1 MAIVRT
7 SFTVVRHGETEWN
20 LQGLHQGILDSPL
33 TARGVEQA
41 QYVAGMLQKFSFDRL
56 YSSDLGRAVQTTQI
70 IAAAVKLGPTYD
82 QRLRERNLGD
92 LAGLTIEQFQAANPE
107 ACAQYIKRDP
117 DYIIPGGESAA
128 QAYARS
134 MACFEEIVQKH
145 PGESILVITHG
156 FILEYLLRH
165 SLGIPLGQKIR
176 FSLKN
181 CGINRFVKIDDQ
193 WMLDTWGEIGTAGI
207 SHQTVFTVTY

>member
-1 MAIVRT
+1 MAMVRT

-20 LQGLHQGILDSPL
+20 LQGLHQGIFDSPL
-33 TARGVEQA
+33 TGRGVEQA
-41 QYVAGMLQKFSFDRL
+41 QHVAGMLQKFSFDRF
-56 YSSDLGRAVQTTQI
+56 YSSDLGRAVQTAQI
-70 IAAAVKLGPTYD
+70 IAAAVKLAPTYD

-92 LAGLTIEQFQAANPE
+92 LAGLTIEQFRTANPE

-117 DYIIPGGESAA
+117 DYIIPGGESVA

-134 MACFEEIVQKH
+134 MACFEEMVQKH

-156 FILEYLLRH
+156 FILEYLLRY

-181 CGINRFVKIDDQ
+181 CGINRFIKTDNE
-193 WMLDTWGEIGTAGI
+193 WMLDTWGEIGTPGMAL
-207 SHQTVFTVTY
+207 QTVFTGTY